1 LSLRHALLALLEAEP
16 MSGYSLAKFFD
27 QSVAYVWHA
36 PHSQI
41 YPELRRMHEAGLISG
56 RSEARGT
63 FATKRIYSLTDA
75 GLEELERWTE
85 EIAALQPERDAAYLK
100 ATYFEY
106 GSFASARRQFEA
118 HKAHHEEQRRRW
130 EAHVKL
136 LENRDTDLMR
146 IRLARTPDH
155 LHRPVVAYKVHVYH
169 GLIERAKQEV
179 RWAVAGLRMVD
190 ELEAESVAAGRK
202 TRARTAGKAA
212 ERTKSAEPPS
222 SRVSRRHEPPRR

>member
-1 LSLRHALLALLEAEP
+1 VSLRHALLALLEAEP

-41 YPELRRMHEAGLISG
+41 YPELRKMDEAGLISG

-63 FATKRIYSLTDA
+63 YATKRIYSLTDA
-75 GLEELERWTE
+75 GRAELARWVEET
-85 EIAALQPERDAAYLK
+85 APLQRERDAAYLK
-100 ATYFEY
+100 SSYFEY
-106 GSFASARRQFEA
+106 GSFTSARKQFEA

-130 EAHVKL
+130 ETHARN
-136 LENRDTDLMR
+136 LEDRDTDLLR
-146 IRLARTPDH
+146 IRLAQVPEHVRKQ
-155 LHRPVVAYKVHVYH
+155 VVAYKVHVYH

-190 ELEAESVAAGRK
+190 ELEAEALAAEQAAARTRK
-202 TRARTAGKAA
+202 TATG
-212 ERTKSAEPPS
+212 
-222 SRVSRRHEPPRR
+222 RVSRRHEPPRR